1 MSGPSVFNSVFHI
14 PPEVP
19 FVDALA
25 AGLLDMASGDDVQ
38 LSRMRVLLPTRRA
51 CRSLS
56 DAFLRLVDAK
66 AMLLPMMTPL
76 GDVDA
81 DELMME
87 GFSGFDAFNESGS
100 SPEPS
105 SFPPA
110 IDATRRSLLLARA
123 IMAKENTT
131 PDQAIMLAGELAL
144 LIDQI
149 ATERL
154 ELKTLPELVPG
165 EDLSEHWQQTLKFLD
180 IIAKNWPDILAGEGA
195 IDPATRRD
203 LLLEARA
210 KSWAENPPV
219 FPIIAAGSTGSIP
232 ATADLLKVVAS
243 LPQGRVVLPG
253 LDMEMARA
261 LWQKLEPGHPQFGMA
276 KLLNHIEIERGE
288 VKPWPLLK
296 NIRPPSALGARTKI
310 INRALVPASGA
321 GEWRNNKR
329 DKKNTDAAAL
339 ENVTRINSATPQDE
353 AAAIALIMR
362 HTLETPNK
370 TAALVTPDRSLAR
383 RVRAELK
390 RWDIA
395 VDDSAGTPLAK
406 TPAGAFFE
414 LVGEMVGSNFHP
426 VQLLACLK
434 HPLAGPST
442 EKEKAIFRA
451 AVRTL
456 ETGLLRG
463 ARPGS
468 GLAGL
473 DDAYRVLKRDKR
485 KMKSLQQMGQDESS
499 IRNILLMLKDATE
512 HFINVLAKP
521 ASGAEEILKA
531 HSKAA
536 VLLSGGLDDG
546 SNSCLWAGDAGEG
559 LSNFIGT
566 LAGSINTLGEIK
578 GSEYPALINALITG
592 QVVRLQ
598 SGAHPRLFIW
608 GLLEARL
615 QRCDVT
621 ILGGLN
627 EGAWPG
633 EAKPS
638 PWMSRPMQKQFGLP
652 LPERRIGLSAHD
664 FCQAFS
670 GNEVYLTRSER
681 VDGTPQVPS
690 RWLVRL
696 ETMLEGTGNSS
707 ALEQNPELSWGAWVG
722 ALSASDEK
730 PNPSVWEPKPK
741 PPASMRP
748 KKLSVTEVETL
759 IRDPYAIYAKHILRL
774 GPLDDLDADP
784 GAAERG
790 TIVHHALERFV
801 FENMKSLPSNPLQS
815 LLGIG
820 EKSFQQNISAP
831 TVHAFWW
838 PRFERI
844 AKWFVENEKTWRG
857 RGQVPC
863 AVEQRGEISIG
874 GMDAE
879 FILRARVDR
888 IDNDAGDGLII
899 IDYKTG
905 TPPTAPMVESGLSP
919 QLSLQGAM
927 AKQGA
932 FKDIKAGGNISG
944 LLYLQLSG
952 GIEAGKEKL
961 LKLDAE
967 EVAIDAMEGLT
978 KLLHRFE
985 NEKTPYLSRPRT
997 MWKSRFGDFDHLARV
1012 KEWGSADGDDA

>member
-1 MSGPSVFNSVFHI
+1 MSRPSIFNSIFHI
-14 PPEVP
+14 PPEAS

-25 AGLLDMASGDDVQ
+25 ANLLDMAGGDDVA
-38 LSRMRVLLPTRRA
+38 LSNMRVLLPTRRA

-81 DELMME
+81 DELMMD
-87 GFSGFDAFNESGS
+87 GFSDFNSFS
-100 SPEPS
+100 HIT

-123 IMAKENTT
+123 IMAKENTS
-131 PDQAIMLAGELAL
+131 PDQAIRLAGELAL

-154 ELKTLPELVPG
+154 DIKSLPELVPG
-165 EDLSEHWQQTLKFLD
+165 EDLSEHWKQTLKFLD
-180 IIAKNWPDILAGEGA
+180 IIGKNWPDILAGEGA
-195 IDPATRRD
+195 IDPANRRD
-203 LLLEARA
+203 LLLQAQA
-210 KSWAENPPV
+210 KSWAENPPE

-232 ATADLLKVVAS
+232 ATADLLKVVAG

-253 LDMEMARA
+253 LDTKMNSV

-276 KLLNHIEIERGE
+276 ELLKHIEIERE
-288 VKPWPLLK
+288 NVKPWPLVK
-296 NIRPPSALGARTKI
+296 NVMPATVLSARTSL
-310 INRALVPASGA
+310 INRATVPADGA
-321 GEWRNNKR
+321 GGWRISQK
-329 DKKNTDAAAL
+329 DTETTDAAAL

-383 RVRAELK
+383 RVAAELR
-390 RWDIA
+390 RWDIT
-395 VDDSAGTPLAK
+395 VDDSAGTPLNK
-406 TPAGAFFE
+406 TPAGTFFE

-434 HPLAGPST
+434 HPLAGPSA

-451 AVRTL
+451 SVRTL

-468 GLAGL
+468 GLEGL
-473 DDAYRVLKRDKR
+473 NNAYRVLNRDKR
-485 KMKSLQQMGQDESS
+485 KIKKLGHMGMDASS
-499 IRNILLMLKDATE
+499 IRNILLTLKDASE
-512 HFINVLAKP
+512 HFVNVLKEP
-521 ASGAEEILKA
+521 TSSAEEILKA
-531 HSKAA
+531 HSGAA
-536 VLLSGGLDDG
+536 VALSGGLDDAG
-546 SNSCLWAGDAGEG
+546 NSCLWAGDAGDA
-559 LSNFIGT
+559 LSSFIGS
-566 LAGSINTLGEIK
+566 LAGSINELGEIK
-578 GSEYPALINALITG
+578 RGEYPALINVLMAG
-592 QVVRLQ
+592 RPVRLQ
-598 SGAHPRLFIW
+598 TGAHPRLFIW

-627 EGAWPG
+627 EGSWPG

-670 GNEVYLTRSER
+670 GEEVYLTRSER

-696 ETMLEGTGNSS
+696 ETMLEGTGNKN
-707 ALEQNPELSWGAWVG
+707 ALEQNPEFSWDSWV
-722 ALSASDEK
+722 AELSATNKSSSPET
-730 PNPSVWEPKPK
+730 WEPKPK
-741 PPASMRP
+741 PPAVMRP
-748 KKLSVTEVETL
+748 RKLSVTEIETL

-774 GPLDDLDADP
+774 NPLDDLDADP

-790 TIVHHALERFV
+790 TIVHDALERFIS
-801 FENMKSLPSNPLQS
+801 ENMSALPDGALKN
-815 LLGIG
+815 LLEIG
-820 EKSFQQNISAP
+820 EKSFRENISAP

-844 AKWFVENEKTWRG
+844 ANWFIENEKIRRADG
-857 RGQVPC
+857 RIPRV
-863 AVEQRGEISIG
+863 VEQRGEISIG
-874 GMDAE
+874 GVDAE
-879 FILRARVDR
+879 FILSARVDR
-888 IDNDAGDGLII
+888 IDSDASDGLII

-905 TPPTAPMVESGLSP
+905 APPTAPMVESGLSP
-919 QLSLQGAM
+919 QLSLQAAM

-932 FKDIKAGGNISG
+932 FKGIKTGTNIDG

-952 GIEAGKEKL
+952 GLEAGKEKL

-967 EVAIDAMEGLT
+967 EVAADAIAGLT

-997 MWKSRFGDFDHLARV
+997 MWKSRFGNYDHLARV
-1012 KEWGSADGDDA
+1012 KEWASIDGDDA

>member
-1 MSGPSVFNSVFHI
+1 
-14 PPEVP
+14 
-19 FVDALA
+19 
-25 AGLLDMASGDDVQ
+25 
-38 LSRMRVLLPTRRA
+38 
-51 CRSLS
+51 
-56 DAFLRLVDAK
+56 
-66 AMLLPMMTPL
+66 
-76 GDVDA
+76 
-81 DELMME
+81 
-87 GFSGFDAFNESGS
+87 
-100 SPEPS
+100 
-105 SFPPA
+105 
-110 IDATRRSLLLARA
+110 
-123 IMAKENTT
+123 
-131 PDQAIMLAGELAL
+131 
-144 LIDQI
+144 
-149 ATERL
+149 
-154 ELKTLPELVPG
+154 
-165 EDLSEHWQQTLKFLD
+165 
-180 IIAKNWPDILAGEGA
+180 
-195 IDPATRRD
+195 
-203 LLLEARA
+203 
-210 KSWAENPPV
+210 
-219 FPIIAAGSTGSIP
+219 
-232 ATADLLKVVAS
+232 
-243 LPQGRVVLPG
+243 
-253 LDMEMARA
+253 
-261 LWQKLEPGHPQFGMA
+261 
-276 KLLNHIEIERGE
+276 
-288 VKPWPLLK
+288 
-296 NIRPPSALGARTKI
+296 
-310 INRALVPASGA
+310 
-321 GEWRNNKR
+321 
-329 DKKNTDAAAL
+329 
-339 ENVTRINSATPQDE
+339 
-353 AAAIALIMR
+353 
-362 HTLETPNK
+362 
-370 TAALVTPDRSLAR
+370 
-383 RVRAELK
+383 
-390 RWDIA
+390 
-395 VDDSAGTPLAK
+395 
-406 TPAGAFFE
+406 
-414 LVGEMVGSNFHP
+414 
-426 VQLLACLK
+426 
-434 HPLAGPST
+434 
-442 EKEKAIFRA
+442 
-451 AVRTL
+451 
-456 ETGLLRG
+456 
-463 ARPGS
+463 
-468 GLAGL
+468 
-473 DDAYRVLKRDKR
+473 
-485 KMKSLQQMGQDESS
+485 
-499 IRNILLMLKDATE
+499 
-512 HFINVLAKP
+512 
-521 ASGAEEILKA
+521 
-531 HSKAA
+531 
-536 VLLSGGLDDG
+536 
-546 SNSCLWAGDAGEG
+546 
-559 LSNFIGT
+559 
-566 LAGSINTLGEIK
+566 
-578 GSEYPALINALITG
+578 
-592 QVVRLQ
+592 
-598 SGAHPRLFIW
+598 PRLFIW

-997 MWKSRFGDFDHLARV
+997 MWKNKFGNYDHLARV